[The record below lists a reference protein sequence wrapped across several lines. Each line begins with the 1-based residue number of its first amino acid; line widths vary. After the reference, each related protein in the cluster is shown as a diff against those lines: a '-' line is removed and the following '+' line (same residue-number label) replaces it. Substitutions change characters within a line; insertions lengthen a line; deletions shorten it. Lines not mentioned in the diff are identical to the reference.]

1 VIFMLWALLLLASL
15 VAVCVVAAW
24 PTIRLAVRETMG
36 KPAGPGAPGASSAPD
51 RTPQTLEGIL
61 TLQLV
66 VGEITGPQYRQAMA
80 TIAAR
85 DAERHPFDIPPDANP
100 SQPA

>member
-1 VIFMLWALLLLASL
+1 VIFMLWTLLVVAGL
-15 VAVCVVAAW
+15 VAVCAVATW
-24 PTIRLAVRETMG
+24 QTIRLAVRETSG
-36 KPAGPGAPGASSAPD
+36 RPVGPGAPGASSAPD

-80 TIAAR
+80 AIAAR
-85 DAERHPFDIPPDANP
+85 DAERHPFDVPPDANP
-100 SQPA
+100 PEPA